1 MPYYKRIREL
11 REDHDMTQND
21 VAEYLG
27 MKQPQYFR
35 YENGNR
41 DVPTEVLISLA
52 KLYKVSTDYILE
64 LMKRN
69 RSTFEYFYI
78 ITFLLKCP

>member
-1 MPYYKRIREL
+1 MPYYKRLREL
-11 REDHDMTQND
+11 REDHDLTQND
-21 VAEYLG
+21 VAEYLK

-41 DVPTEVLISLA
+41 DIPTEVLIALS

-64 LMKRN
+64 IKDDV
-69 RSTFEYFYI
+69 
-78 ITFLLKCP
+78 

>member
-1 MPYYKRIREL
+1 MPYYKRLREL
-11 REDHDMTQND
+11 REDHDLTQND
-21 VAEYLG
+21 VAEYLK

-41 DVPTEVLISLA
+41 DIPTEVLIALA

-64 LMKRN
+64 IKDDV
-69 RSTFEYFYI
+69 
-78 ITFLLKCP
+78 